1 MTRQFPS
8 QGVRPGQ
15 NTRRAPAPKGKA
27 GRAPKKKSG
36 GLFRRLSTAMA
47 ESGKLDSAL
56 VIIILTLLTYGLI
69 MIFSASYPTALDEGK
84 SSLSYTL
91 KQGGFALVGV
101 AAMFLASLV
110 DYHVYRRLVFPLYIA
125 STILLILVLIPGI
138 GSKMGTFAR
147 RWIVLGPVNFQ
158 PSEVMKFAII
168 VMFAHLVSVHYKR
181 MNTFRYGVLPFALCL
196 GSTAVLMMKEP
207 HTSGTVLI
215 VGIGFIMMFVGG
227 TKLRWFAAVGGAG
240 VLGIAGI
247 IMMGKLDYILS
258 RLGSWL
264 DPFAEELYLNDGW
277 QTAQSL
283 IAIGSGGIMGRGIG
297 NSHQK
302 YYYVSEPHNDFIFS
316 IICEELGLV
325 GALIVILLFILF
337 ALRGFSIAAKAP
349 DKFGYML
356 AVGLTAQIC
365 LQAVLNIAVVTNT
378 IPNTG
383 ISLPFFSYGGTA
395 LLMQLGQMGILLNIS
410 RHSTVDKT

>member
-1 MTRQFPS
+1 
-8 QGVRPGQ
+8 
-15 NTRRAPAPKGKA
+15 
-27 GRAPKKKSG
+27 
-36 GLFRRLSTAMA
+36 
-47 ESGKLDSAL
+47 
-56 VIIILTLLTYGLI
+56 
-69 MIFSASYPTALDEGK
+69 
-84 SSLSYTL
+84 
-91 KQGGFALVGV
+91 
-101 AAMFLASLV
+101 
-110 DYHVYRRLVFPLYIA
+110 
-125 STILLILVLIPGI
+125 
-138 GSKMGTFAR
+138 
-147 RWIVLGPVNFQ
+147 
-158 PSEVMKFAII
+158 
-168 VMFAHLVSVHYKR
+168 
-181 MNTFRYGVLPFALCL
+181 
-196 GSTAVLMMKEP
+196 
-207 HTSGTVLI
+207 
-215 VGIGFIMMFVGG
+215 MMFVGG

-337 ALRGFSIAAKAP
+337 ALRSFSIAAKAP